1 MKLAA
6 IKCCI
11 IFLFQGNLIEM
22 RFFLLFVLLI
32 GSTLARNKP
41 NNNKRPPTDPNDDSS
56 DDSSDDSNE
65 TATCDEGASCGICG
79 TSTSYI
85 ESISGDARVIT
96 GNGCPNHYSVCTGK
110 ALANGCGG
118 VGEEGSITEATE
130 QCFDYTIPAYPVL
143 RTDTYSVA

>member
-1 MKLAA
+1 MLSLL
-6 IKCCI
+6 
-11 IFLFQGNLIEM
+11 LFQKETSIEM
-22 RFFLLFVLLI
+22 RFFFLFVLLI
-32 GSTLARNKP
+32 GSTLARKKP
-41 NNNKRPPTDPNDDSS
+41 NNNNNNNDDSS

-65 TATCDEGASCGICG
+65 TATCDEGASCTICG

-110 ALANGCGG
+110 ALANGCGR
-118 VGEEGSITEATE
+118 VGEEGSLTEATE